1 MRSAGRLIVHYRCD
15 SGRSLL
21 SDRVVHRSVSAA
33 RDHRRRIGAVRPHA
47 DRSLCRQQLRSSLV
61 ILTVYLP
68 LTTPSVCLGSFVWS
82 RIMIG
87 PMVTPLCLSVCLSV
101 CRCL

>member
-68 LTTPSVCLGSFVWS
+68 LTTPSVCLV
-82 RIMIG
+82 
-87 PMVTPLCLSVCLSV
+87 LCVVKNYDRSDGHPAVSVCLSV
-101 CRCL
+101 CL